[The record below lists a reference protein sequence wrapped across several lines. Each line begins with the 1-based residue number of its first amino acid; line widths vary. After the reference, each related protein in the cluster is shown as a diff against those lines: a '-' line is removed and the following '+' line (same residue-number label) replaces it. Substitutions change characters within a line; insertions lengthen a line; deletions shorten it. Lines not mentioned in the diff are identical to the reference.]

1 MTPYNQGTVHSRLNA
16 ALADVQLAPYV
27 SGSAEP
33 WGVSTIIGLMFVAR
47 PMRVLE
53 LGTFMGLTT
62 KALADAL
69 TPEQTLTTV
78 EIDTS
83 RFMNAKR
90 HVGERANVTHL
101 QADAIAFL
109 RACDVGAFDFAFVDD
124 DHTYVHVAAEIVEL
138 KRILP
143 KDSLIV
149 MHDVVGDF
157 GLGDLVRVHGG
168 VIIDLPILHNNGALG
183 VLRV

>member
-16 ALADVQLAPYV
+16 ALSDMQLAPYV

-33 WGVSTIIGLMFVAR
+33 WSVSTIIGLMYVAR
-47 PMRVLE
+47 PKRVLE

-78 EIDTS
+78 ELDAS
-83 RFMNAKR
+83 RFHNAKR

-101 QADAIAFL
+101 QADALTFL
-109 RACDVGAFDFAFVDD
+109 RSCSPGDFDFAFVDD
-124 DHTYVHVAAEIVEL
+124 DHTYAHVAEEIVEL

-149 MHDVVGDF
+149 LHDVIGDF

-168 VIIDLPILHNNGALG
+168 VIIDLPILHNDGSLG
-183 VLRV
+183 VIRV

>member
-1 MTPYNQGTVHSRLNA
+1 MTPYNQGDVAHRLNA

-33 WGVSTIIGLMFVAR
+33 WSVSTIIGLMFVAR
-47 PMRVLE
+47 PKRVLE

-62 KALADAL
+62 KALAGAL

-78 EIDTS
+78 ELDTA
-83 RFMNAKR
+83 RFVNAKR

-101 QADAIAFL
+101 QADALAFL
-109 RACDVGAFDFAFVDD
+109 RQCAPGDFDFAFVDD
-124 DHTYVHVAAEIVEL
+124 DHTYAHVAAEIVEL

-168 VIIDLPILHNNGALG
+168 VIIDLPILHNDGALG
-183 VLRV
+183 VIRV